1 MYNCQLCDKSF
12 KWQQNLNRHI
22 KTLHHNTLEKMDN
35 SSLPSY
41 EAEDMQHSTIQ
52 HSCHLCGAL
61 YKDSE
66 SLLKHID
73 TCRADDDDDPDS
85 DDEDESH
92 SIWKDMVQQVYDENN
107 DDFQEI
113 LETYESQGVE
123 NAREKAL
130 EDMRPVYKRHLQKLF
145 AKVFK
150 YPYYLSMNE
159 DYETIEEDFNH
170 FYDEKGYNYQ
180 KALKAAIRK
189 NDGFFE
195 ELLDE
200 DDSDADTDDDDDT
213 SDGETKDGD
222 TKDDDEQSGKEMNI
236 E

>member
-12 KWQQNLNRHI
+12 KWPQNLNRHI
-22 KTLHHNTLEKMDN
+22 KTLHHNTSEKMDTN
-35 SSLPSY
+35 SKPSY
-41 EAEDMQHSTIQ
+41 EGEDMQHSTIQ

-159 DYETIEEDFNH
+159 DYETIEEDFNY

-180 KALKAAIRK
+180 KALRLLYERMMVSLKNFWMRMTVMQTLMTMMAQVMVKLKMVTQEMMNKA
-189 NDGFFE
+189 
-195 ELLDE
+195 
-200 DDSDADTDDDDDT
+200 
-213 SDGETKDGD
+213 
-222 TKDDDEQSGKEMNI
+222 GKK
-236 E
+236 